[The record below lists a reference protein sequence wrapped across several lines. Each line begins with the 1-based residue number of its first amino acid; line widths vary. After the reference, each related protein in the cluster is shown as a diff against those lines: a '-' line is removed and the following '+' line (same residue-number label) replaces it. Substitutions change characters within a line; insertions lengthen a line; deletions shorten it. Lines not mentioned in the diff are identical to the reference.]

1 MTTNVSKSQLNSVT
15 RQLNNK
21 AQSWGQVCKQLSGMT
36 GKVEIEKGEKIS
48 IKEAFCLLGV
58 HTKGNKYTPA
68 DIQLAWSER
77 LKEGQTMHTTTAFT
91 PDAWRCPLIS
101 RAMPI
106 EKCVDGEN
114 RRLYTKDKQ
123 SGKYIALK
131 KHELCRVVKAEDKRK
146 GSTDVIVT
154 AKVLLQGLVQ
164 SIYVEDTLN
173 EIVSEQRVSDNITAA
188 YVNLGTPDVPNWV
201 LAQKHSNGV
210 WSTTP
215 EKHTYTVE
223 VKGAKKAPKRGNKK
237 AA

>member
-1 MTTNVSKSQLNSVT
+1 MATNVTKSQLNSVT

-21 AQSWGQVCKQLSGMT
+21 AQSWGQVCKQISKMT
-36 GKVEIEKGEKIS
+36 GKIEIAKRQKVS

-58 HTKGNKYTPA
+58 HTKDNKYTPA

-77 LKEGQTMHTTTAFT
+77 LKEGAAMHTATAFA

-114 RRLYTKDKQ
+114 RRLYAKDEK
-123 SGKYIALK
+123 GKYVALK
-131 KHELCRVVKAEDKRK
+131 RHELCRVVKAEDKRK
-146 GSTDVIVT
+146 GSTDIVVT

-164 SIYVEDTLN
+164 SIFIEDTLN
-173 EIVSEQRVSDNITAA
+173 EIAAEQRVCNHITAA
-188 YVNLGTPDVPNWV
+188 YVNLGTPDVPNWA

-223 VKGAKKAPKRGNKK
+223 VKEARKAPKRGNKK
-237 AA
+237 VA